1 MPQAFPTD
9 AQLELASLLLVNAT
23 TGYLNSWYGT
33 CPVTRLIRHNPRLS
47 ETSLLI
53 SVSNYL
59 VKTRVM
65 IAVLVSSIMVSLS
78 AFGQNTKPNVRISC
92 PLLQSHPLKI
102 VRTTYTELARQTL
115 VEGRVSL
122 ICLVGR
128 DGSVERIDVKKGHP
142 LLIRGAMEAVS
153 QWKFKPLRLN
163 GKAVEMETTV
173 NIDFQLPKNQKDT
186 TSTKPHA

>member
-1 MPQAFPTD
+1 M
-9 AQLELASLLLVNAT
+9 
-23 TGYLNSWYGT
+23 
-33 CPVTRLIRHNPRLS
+33 
-47 ETSLLI
+47 
-53 SVSNYL
+53 SNYL

-102 VRTTYTELARQTL
+102 VRPTYPELARQTL